1 MADILSIGNTGLHAS
16 KKSLETTGHNI
27 ANVNTEGYSR
37 QRVLQ
42 KAISPLRSDDVI
54 QGVGVEVT
62 NVKRA
67 HSPHIQ
73 KNLMRYTSEH
83 KFYETRSEEMSRVE
97 SIFNEIDGDG
107 LNQVLNKFYNS
118 FRELSAQPENE
129 TIRSVVRDSATIV
142 VKDFHRIQETL
153 NRLSADL
160 DNRIVT
166 QVEDINSSL
175 KKVAKLNSQIAFL
188 EKANGETGD
197 LRDQRD
203 MVLGKLSRYL
213 KIKTYQ
219 DNRGN
224 FIVSAKGA
232 GTLVEGQITQELS
245 TGSISKQDSSDG
257 RDGSIEI
264 FLKNR
269 PSQKIT
275 KFFEGGETSS
285 LIKVRNQDI
294 KNLRKTIDQIA
305 FDFANTVNAV
315 HRNGYANRQVEI
327 DSNGQAVALDR
338 KGPTTGINF
347 FKITSTP
354 ENAALSLDLSDEVK
368 NDLSNIVTA
377 LEPNSPG
384 DNRIAVGISK
394 LQHEKFMEGGT
405 ATIEEHFLK
414 SIGRIGIE
422 VGKARLDAE
431 QADGILSQAKDL
443 RERLSG
449 VNLDEETANLIRFQ
463 QAYQASAKVMQT
475 ADDMFKTVLNIKR

>member
-1 MADILSIGNTGLHAS
+1 MADILSIGNTGLNAS
-16 KKSLETTGHNI
+16 RKSLETTGHNI
-27 ANVNTEGYSR
+27 ANVNTKGYSR

-42 KAISPLRSDDVI
+42 KAIAPYRGGDIV

-62 NVKRA
+62 NIKRA

-73 KNLMRYTSEH
+73 KNLMRHTSEH
-83 KFYETRSEEMSRVE
+83 EFYKTRSEEMSRIE

-107 LNQVLNKFYNS
+107 LNQVLNKFYNA
-118 FRELSAQPENE
+118 FRGLSAQPENE
-129 TIRSVVRDSATIV
+129 TTRSIVRDSATIV
-142 VKDFHRIQETL
+142 VKDFHRIQDTL

-160 DNRIVT
+160 DNRIII

-175 KKVAKLNSQIAFL
+175 KKVAKLNGNIAFL
-188 EKANGETGD
+188 EKVNGETGD

-203 MVLGKLSRYL
+203 VVLERLSRYL
-213 KIKTYQ
+213 KIKTYR

-232 GTLVEGQITQELS
+232 GTLVEGKMTQELG
-245 TGSISKQDSSDG
+245 TGSISKRDSSDG

-285 LIKVRNQDI
+285 LIKIRNQDI
-294 KNLRKTIDQIA
+294 GSLRKTIDQIA
-305 FDFANTVNAV
+305 FDFANTVNAI
-315 HRNGYANRQVEI
+315 HRNGYVNRQVEI
-327 DSNGQAVALDR
+327 DNNGQAVTLDR
-338 KGPTTGINF
+338 KGATTGINF
-347 FKITSTP
+347 FKIANTQ
-354 ENAALSLDLSDEVK
+354 ENAALSLELSDEIK

-384 DNRIAVGISK
+384 DNRIALGISK
-394 LQHEKFMEGGT
+394 LQYEKFMEGGT

-414 SIGRIGIE
+414 SVGRVGIE
-422 VGKARLDAE
+422 AGKAKLDAE

-449 VNLDEETANLIRFQ
+449 VNLDEETASLIRFQ
-463 QAYQASAKVMQT
+463 QAYQASAKIMQT
-475 ADDMFKTVLNIKR
+475 ADEMFKTVLNLKR